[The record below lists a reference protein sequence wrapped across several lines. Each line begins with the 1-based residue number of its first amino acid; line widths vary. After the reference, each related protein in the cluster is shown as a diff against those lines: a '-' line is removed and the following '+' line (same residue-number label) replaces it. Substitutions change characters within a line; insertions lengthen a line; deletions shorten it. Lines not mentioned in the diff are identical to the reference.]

1 MRVLIGYLINGK
13 SSGIDKYV
21 LRMLDT
27 LKDQNIQFDCL
38 TTEKTEELE
47 EVMRP
52 YGVKLIECPTLK
64 TPLKQYQFF
73 RNLIEKQLYDEV
85 YINISEEM
93 CIRDSNMGRIQ

>member
-38 TTEKTEELE
+38 TTEKTEEL
-47 EVMRP
+47 
-52 YGVKLIECPTLK
+52 GKK
-64 TPLKQYQFF
+64 
-73 RNLIEKQLYDEV
+73 
-85 YINISEEM
+85 
-93 CIRDSNMGRIQ
+93 

>member
-27 LKDQNIQFDCL
+27 LQDQKIQFDCL

-47 EVMRP
+47 D
-52 YGVKLIECPTLK
+52 LIPVGIQTALPK
-64 TPLKQYQFF
+64 ITWTDGS
-73 RNLIEKQLYDEV
+73 NLPEKVTVSYKGQTVESKVAWDKSSYH
-85 YINISEEM
+85 
-93 CIRDSNMGRIQ
+93 CHR